1 MTLEGG
7 GIEKIRASFDQE
19 DLTVNAIHYYKGESK
34 VEFGTLLENGYTEW
48 VFSEEEPLLGLYG
61 REQNSLI
68 SQLGVITYDKTCLI
82 EEVVEVEEVEE
93 PSWWE
98 LNVR

>member
-7 GIEKIRASFDQE
+7 GIEKIRASFSQE
-19 DLTVNAIHYYKGESK
+19 DLTVNAIHYYKGGNK
-34 VEFGTLLENGYTEW
+34 VEYGTLLENGFTEW
-48 VFSEEEPLLGLYG
+48 VFSEEEPLIGLYG

-68 SQLGVITYDKTCLI
+68 SQLGVITYDTSCLI
-82 EEVVEVEEVEE
+82 EEVIEVVEVEE